1 MRRPLLFA
9 LLAGMLLAAGCASTT
24 PAPPTAEEE
33 EAQEETPPPAR
44 RADVLVEGD
53 YRTTTPGTIQVRRG
67 FGERYVSLRVNGEI
81 VRTFDFERV
90 YTANRADVTYF
101 NLGTS
106 RSFDVRN
113 LPTKNDTLYAV
124 PYYNHPIEVVDNE
137 FGLTLIISN

>member
-9 LLAGMLLAAGCASTT
+9 LLAGMLLAVGCASTT
-24 PAPPTAEEE
+24 PSTSTQEGEEKKE
-33 EAQEETPPPAR
+33 EAPPAR